1 MKKILLT
8 AMMVAMATAL
18 WAMGPRPGYKTKV
31 VAHRG
36 YWQADGSAQNSIR
49 SLIKADSIDCWG
61 SEFDVWMSKDG
72 TLFVNH
78 DPTIGDVEIQK
89 SKAKVVARQR
99 LNNGEPIPTLEQMLK
114 VAVGLPR
121 LQLVCELKPH
131 ADKKHEAKAVKKI
144 IDLVAKYGLEKRTT
158 YITFS
163 LEGMKEL
170 IKRAPAGTEVYYL
183 NGELTPEQLKE
194 MGAAGMDYNSS
205 VVLKHRDW
213 VDQCHKLGLK
223 VNVWTVDDKHAALL
237 DMLLDMDIDF
247 ITTNTPEPVQQVI
260 FERGISTYP

>member
-1 MKKILLT
+1 MKKILLI
-8 AMMVAMATAL
+8 AMMVAMATAV
-18 WAMGPRPGYKTKV
+18 WAKGPRPGYKTKV

-36 YWQADGSAQNSIR
+36 YWHAEGSAQNSIR
-49 SLIKADSIDCWG
+49 SLVKADSIGCWG

-99 LNNGEPIPTLEQMLK
+99 LPNGEPLPTLEQMLK
-114 VAVGLPR
+114 AAVSLPR

-131 ADKKHEAKAVKKI
+131 ADKKHEAKAVKKM

-194 MGAAGMDYNSS
+194 MGAAGMDYN
-205 VVLKHRDW
+205 VMTVFKNRNW
-213 VDQCHKLGLK
+213 VAQCHELGLK
-223 VNVWTVDDKHAALL
+223 VNVWTVDDKPEALL
-237 DMLLDMDIDF
+237 DELLDMDIDF
-247 ITTNTPEPVQQVI
+247 ITTNTPEQVQQVI

>member
-1 MKKILLT
+1 MKKILSI

-18 WAMGPRPGYKTKV
+18 WAMGPRPGYQTKV

-36 YWQADGSAQNSIR
+36 YWQTDGSAQNSIR
-49 SLIKADSIDCWG
+49 SLVKADSIYCWG

-114 VAVGLPR
+114 AAVSLPR

-144 IDLVAKYGLEKRTT
+144 IDMVAKYGLEKRTT

-213 VDQCHKLGLK
+213 VDQCHQLGLK

-247 ITTNTPEPVQQVI
+247 ITTNTPEPVQQII

>member
-1 MKKILLT
+1 MKKTLSI
-8 AMMVAMATAL
+8 AMMVAMATAV

-36 YWQADGSAQNSIR
+36 YWQTDGSAQNSIR
-49 SLIKADSIDCWG
+49 SLVKADSIDCWG

-114 VAVGLPR
+114 AAVSLPR

-144 IDLVAKYGLEKRTT
+144 IDMVAKYGLEKRTT

-163 LEGMKEL
+163 LEGIKEL

-213 VDQCHKLGLK
+213 VDQCHQLGLK

-237 DMLLDMDIDF
+237 DRLLDMDIDF
-247 ITTNTPEPVQQVI
+247 ITTNTPEPVQQII

>member
-1 MKKILLT
+1 MKKILLI

-18 WAMGPRPGYKTKV
+18 WAKGPRSGYQTKV

-49 SLIKADSIDCWG
+49 SLVKADSIDCWG

-78 DPTIGDVEIQK
+78 DPTIGGVEIQK

-114 VAVGLPR
+114 AAVSLPR

-144 IDLVAKYGLEKRTT
+144 IDMVAKYGLEKRTT

-183 NGELTPEQLKE
+183 NGELTPQQLKE

-205 VVLKHRDW
+205 VVIKHRDW
-213 VDQCHKLGLK
+213 VNQCHQLGLK
-223 VNVWTVDDKHAALL
+223 VNVWTIDDKHAALL
-237 DMLLDMDIDF
+237 DRLLDMDIDF
-247 ITTNTPEPVQQVI
+247 ITTNTPEQVQQVI

>member
-1 MKKILLT
+1 MKKILLI

-18 WAMGPRPGYKTKV
+18 WAKGPRPGYKAKV

-36 YWQADGSAQNSIR
+36 YWHADGSAQNSIR
-49 SLIKADSIDCWG
+49 SLVKADSIDCWG

-99 LNNGEPIPTLEQMLK
+99 LPNGEPIPTLEQMLK
-114 VAVGLPR
+114 AAVSLPR

-131 ADKKHEAKAVKKI
+131 ADKKQEAKAVKKI
-144 IDLVAKYGLEKRTT
+144 IDMVAKYGLENRTT

-213 VDQCHKLGLK
+213 VDQCHQLGLK

-247 ITTNTPEPVQQVI
+247 ITTNTPEPVLQII

>member
-1 MKKILLT
+1 MKKILLV

-18 WAMGPRPGYKTKV
+18 WAKGPRPGYQTKV

-36 YWQADGSAQNSIR
+36 YWQTDGSAQNSIR
-49 SLIKADSIDCWG
+49 SLVKADSIDCWG

-89 SKAKVVARQR
+89 SKAKVVVRQR

-114 VAVGLPR
+114 AAVSLPR

-131 ADKKHEAKAVKKI
+131 ADKKQEAKAVKKI
-144 IDLVAKYGLEKRTT
+144 IDMVAKYGLEKRTT

-163 LEGMKEL
+163 LEGIKEL

-213 VDQCHKLGLK
+213 VDQCHQLGLK

-247 ITTNTPEPVQQVI
+247 ITTNTPEPVQQII

>member
-1 MKKILLT
+1 MKKILLI

-18 WAMGPRPGYKTKV
+18 WAMGPRPGYQTKV

-36 YWQADGSAQNSIR
+36 YWQTDGSAQNSIR
-49 SLIKADSIDCWG
+49 SLVKADSIDCWG

-99 LNNGEPIPTLEQMLK
+99 LPNGEPIPTLEQMLK
-114 VAVGLPR
+114 AAVSLPR

-144 IDLVAKYGLEKRTT
+144 IDMVAKYGLEKRTT

-163 LEGMKEL
+163 FEGMKEL

-213 VDQCHKLGLK
+213 VDQCHQLGLN
-223 VNVWTVDDKHAALL
+223 VNVWTVDDKQAALL

-247 ITTNTPEPVQQVI
+247 ITTNTPEPVQQII

>member
-1 MKKILLT
+1 MKKILLI

-18 WAMGPRPGYKTKV
+18 WAKGPRPGYQTKV

-36 YWQADGSAQNSIR
+36 YWLTSGSAQNSIR
-49 SLIKADSIDCWG
+49 SLVKADSIDCWG

-78 DPTIGDVEIQK
+78 DPTIGGVEIQK

-99 LNNGEPIPTLEQMLK
+99 LPNGEPIPTLEQMLK
-114 VAVGLPR
+114 AAVGLPR

-144 IDLVAKYGLEKRTT
+144 IDMVAKYGLEKRTT

-183 NGELTPEQLKE
+183 NGELTPQQLKE
-194 MGAAGMDYNSS
+194 LGAAGMDYNSA

-213 VDQCHKLGLK
+213 VDQCHQLGLK

-237 DMLLDMDIDF
+237 DRLLDMDIDF
-247 ITTNTPEPVQQVI
+247 ITTNTPEPVKQVI

>member
-1 MKKILLT
+1 MKKILLI

-18 WAMGPRPGYKTKV
+18 WAKGPRPGYQTKV

-36 YWQADGSAQNSIR
+36 YWLADGSAQNSIR
-49 SLIKADSIDCWG
+49 SLVKADSIGCWG

-89 SKAKVVARQR
+89 SKARVVARQR
-99 LNNGEPIPTLEQMLK
+99 LPNGEPIPTLEQMLK
-114 VAVGLPR
+114 AAVGLPR

-131 ADKKHEAKAVKKI
+131 ADKKQEAKAVKKI
-144 IDLVAKYGLEKRTT
+144 IDMVAKYGLEKRTT

-183 NGELTPEQLKE
+183 NGELTPQQLKE
-194 MGAAGMDYNSS
+194 LGAAGMDYNSA

-213 VDQCHKLGLK
+213 VDQCHQLGLK

-237 DMLLDMDIDF
+237 DELLDLDIDF
-247 ITTNTPEPVQQVI
+247 ITTNTPEPVKQVI

>member
-1 MKKILLT
+1 MKKILLI
-8 AMMVAMATAL
+8 AMMVSMATAL
-18 WAMGPRPGYKTKV
+18 WAKGPRSGYQTKV

-36 YWQADGSAQNSIR
+36 YV
-49 SLIKADSIDCWG
+49 KADSIDCWG

-114 VAVGLPR
+114 AAVGLPR

-144 IDLVAKYGLEKRTT
+144 IDMVAKYGLEKRTT

-170 IKRAPAGTEVYYL
+170 IKRAPAGAEVYYL
-183 NGELTPEQLKE
+183 NGELTPQQLKE

-205 VVLKHRDW
+205 VVIKHRDW
-213 VDQCHKLGLK
+213 VDQCHQLGLK

-237 DMLLDMDIDF
+237 DRLLDMDIDF
-247 ITTNTPEPVQQVI
+247 ITTNTPEQVQQVI

>member
-1 MKKILLT
+1 MKKILLI
-8 AMMVAMATAL
+8 AMMVAMVTAL
-18 WAMGPRPGYKTKV
+18 WAKGPRPGYQTKV

-49 SLIKADSIDCWG
+49 SLVKADSIDCWG

-114 VAVGLPR
+114 AAVSLSR

-144 IDLVAKYGLEKRTT
+144 IDMVAKYGLEKRTT

-183 NGELTPEQLKE
+183 NGELTPQQLKE
-194 MGAAGMDYNSS
+194 MGAAGMDYNSA

-213 VDQCHKLGLK
+213 VNQCHQLGLK

-237 DMLLDMDIDF
+237 DRLLDMDIDF
-247 ITTNTPEPVQQVI
+247 ITTNTPEQVQQVI

>member
-1 MKKILLT
+1 MKKILLI

-18 WAMGPRPGYKTKV
+18 WAMGPRPGYQTKV

-36 YWQADGSAQNSIR
+36 YWQTDGSAQNSIR
-49 SLIKADSIDCWG
+49 SLVKADSIDCWG

-89 SKAKVVARQR
+89 PKAKVVARQR

-114 VAVGLPR
+114 AAVSLPR

-131 ADKKHEAKAVKKI
+131 ADKKQEAKAVKKI
-144 IDLVAKYGLEKRTT
+144 IDMVAKYGLENRTT

-205 VVLKHRDW
+205 VVFKHRDW
-213 VDQCHKLGLK
+213 VDQCHQLGLK

-247 ITTNTPEPVQQVI
+247 ITTNTPEPVQQII

>member
-18 WAMGPRPGYKTKV
+18 WAKGPRPGFQTKV

-114 VAVGLPR
+114 AAVSLPR

-131 ADKKHEAKAVKKI
+131 ADKKQEAKAVKKI
-144 IDLVAKYGLEKRTT
+144 IDMVAKYGLEKRTT

-183 NGELTPEQLKE
+183 NGELTPQQLKE

-247 ITTNTPEPVQQVI
+247 ITTNTPEPVLQII

>member
-1 MKKILLT
+1 MKKILLI

-18 WAMGPRPGYKTKV
+18 WAKGPRPGFQTKV

-36 YWQADGSAQNSIR
+36 YWQTDGSAQNSIR
-49 SLIKADSIDCWG
+49 SLVKADSIDCWG

-99 LNNGEPIPTLEQMLK
+99 LNNGELIPTLEQMLK

-131 ADKKHEAKAVKKI
+131 VDKKHEAKAVKKI
-144 IDLVAKYGLEKRTT
+144 IDMVAKYGLEKRTT

-183 NGELTPEQLKE
+183 NGELTPQQLKE
-194 MGAAGMDYNSS
+194 LGAAGMDYNSS

-213 VDQCHKLGLK
+213 VDQCHQLGLK

-247 ITTNTPEPVQQVI
+247 ITTNTPEPVQQII